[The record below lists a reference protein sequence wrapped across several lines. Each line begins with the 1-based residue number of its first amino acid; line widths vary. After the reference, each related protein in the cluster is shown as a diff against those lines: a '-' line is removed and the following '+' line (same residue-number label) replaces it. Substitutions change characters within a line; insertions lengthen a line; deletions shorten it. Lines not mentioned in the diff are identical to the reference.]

1 MCCVQAE
8 TDVGAAFMVKKDEIL
23 KSWGSSHDQW
33 LDLASTMG
41 DIKPRMKALDEVHE
55 MRGEEAGQT
64 VAVFSFY
71 FSLLSLWRVV

>member
-41 DIKPRMKALDEVHE
+41 DIKPRMKTLDEVHE
-55 MRGEEAGQT
+55 TRTHGTPNCRRVLM
-64 VAVFSFY
+64 FSP
-71 FSLLSLWRVV
+71 LLSLWRVV